1 MVLGEMIDGMCYYD
15 FIDAVV
21 KEEGCHYEDVTE
33 DAVKKWSK
41 QASLVPLLGTAT
53 LLV

>member
-1 MVLGEMIDGMCYYD
+1 MVLGQMIDGICYYD
-15 FIDAVV
+15 FIDAVL
-21 KEEGCHYEDVTE
+21 KEEGCLSEDVTE
-33 DAVKKWSK
+33 DAVKKWLK